1 MLILIYL
8 KKKNSLAIFVYLLI
22 PFFADDR
29 IGKLSNSENKHMQ
42 IIIIMLLLITFFFTF
57 LK

>member
-29 IGKLSNSENKHMQ
+29 IGKLSNSENKHADNYNYAP
-42 IIIIMLLLITFFFTF
+42 FN
-57 LK
+57 